1 MRGIINLFN
10 NMSIRSKLITI
21 FSIVFIVGFVFN
33 FIVASNK
40 LRSESESYIV
50 QQAQELTAAM
60 EEVRNGMGAIFTA
73 NMYNM
78 QELLDDPDKLFLAVP
93 VVQSLIVGAK
103 LAENADYS
111 FKAPAFD
118 ARNPDNTPTQL
129 EARLLNK
136 MKDEDL
142 ATIWEIDRET
152 NQLHYLRKV
161 VLDETCMG
169 CHGNLS
175 ESLTGTLTD
184 PLGYKMEGWRPGD
197 VHGAFELIMPLDH
210 IDAAINSAAIT
221 GGILVSVIVAAGIVL
236 LFFLIN
242 IFLNRPINK
251 MIAVLQDIEQGEG
264 DLTKRINSQSKDEIG
279 EMGRL
284 FDSFMSKLQEM
295 FKKIS
300 SRSEQVGNASV
311 QISSASEQLAAGAE
325 EQQAQ
330 LSEVATT
337 MEQMSAMILEASKNA
352 SETRES
358 AQATGATA
366 DKGRDVVSRTVTGF
380 ETVANTV
387 EQAAQ
392 QIQELSKR
400 SEEIGSVIEVIDDIA
415 DQTNLLALNAN
426 IEAARAGDAG
436 RGLRW

>member
-1 MRGIINLFN
+1 MRGMINLFN

-60 EEVRNGMGAIFTA
+60 EEVRNGMATIFTGD
-73 NMYNM
+73 MYNM

-221 GGILVSVIVAAGIVL
+221 GGILVSGIVAAGIVL

-251 MIAVLQDIEQGEG
+251 MIGVLREIEQG
-264 DLTKRINSQSKDEIG
+264 
-279 EMGRL
+279 
-284 FDSFMSKLQEM
+284 
-295 FKKIS
+295 
-300 SRSEQVGNASV
+300 
-311 QISSASEQLAAGAE
+311 
-325 EQQAQ
+325 
-330 LSEVATT
+330 
-337 MEQMSAMILEASKNA
+337 
-352 SETRES
+352 
-358 AQATGATA
+358 
-366 DKGRDVVSRTVTGF
+366 
-380 ETVANTV
+380 
-387 EQAAQ
+387 
-392 QIQELSKR
+392 
-400 SEEIGSVIEVIDDIA
+400 
-415 DQTNLLALNAN
+415 
-426 IEAARAGDAG
+426 
-436 RGLRW
+436 